1 MGTIYKRLER
11 NWAVDFVAS
20 LKLEIDGLENSLKA
34 APDPRLI
41 KLQELRRVLALYTGA
56 ANPAVPPQATD
67 PQREIRTPSQ
77 KPGRKISPERSE
89 AIKATTKILTQMPG
103 PIRTAELFAMITK
116 MGIKIGGEN
125 PLNNFS
131 ALLYGR
137 RDEFESYGREG
148 WALKK
153 NKVSPALA
161 SETS

>member
-1 MGTIYKRLER
+1 M
-11 NWAVDFVAS
+11 DFVTS

-34 APDPRLI
+34 APDPRLV

-56 ANPAVPPQATD
+56 ANPDVPSQATD
-67 PQREIRTPSQ
+67 PHREIRTGQ

-103 PIRTAELFAMITK
+103 PIRTSELFDMITK
-116 MGIKIGGEN
+116 MGIKIGGKD

-137 RDEFESYGREG
+137 DEFESHGRDG
-148 WALKK
+148 WALKP
-153 NKVSPALA
+153 NEAADSP
-161 SETS
+161 SEVRPAAP